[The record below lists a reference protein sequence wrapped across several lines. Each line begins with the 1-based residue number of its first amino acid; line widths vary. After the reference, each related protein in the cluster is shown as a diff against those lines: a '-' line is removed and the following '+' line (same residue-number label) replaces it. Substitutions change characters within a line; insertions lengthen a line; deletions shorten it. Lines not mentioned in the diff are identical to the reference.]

1 MLKVD
6 LHCHSNCSDG
16 TLPPAAV
23 VARAAARGCEVLALT
38 DHDELQGLT
47 EARAEAAKLGLRFID
62 GVEIS
67 VSWDNMTIH
76 VVGLNID
83 PLHPELLAGLA
94 SVRAGRFH
102 RAELMAADLARVGIH
117 GCLEGAL
124 AFADNRAMIGR
135 THFARYLVDSGKVK
149 DIKTA
154 FKKYLVK
161 GKPGYV
167 PHQWAELDAAVGWIR
182 AAGGRAV
189 LAHPGRYQIGRA
201 RMLRL
206 LADFKTAGGE
216 AVEVVTSNHTAE
228 HVVQFTR
235 LAQQFELLAS
245 CGSDFHGPGEGYA
258 DIGILPDMP
267 LACQPVWHDWQMAG

>member
-6 LHCHSNCSDG
+6 LHCHSTCSDG
-16 TLPPAAV
+16 TLAPAEV
-23 VARAAARGCEVLALT
+23 VARAVARGCEMLALT
-38 DHDELQGLT
+38 DHDVVHGLP
-47 EARAEAAKLGLRFID
+47 EARRMALQLGLRFLD

-67 VSWDNMTIH
+67 VSWDGITIH

-83 PLHPELLAGLA
+83 PTHPQLLTGLE
-94 SVRAGRFH
+94 SVRAGRTL
-102 RAELMAADLARVGIH
+102 RAEQMAADLARIGI
-117 GCLEGAL
+117 GGSFEGAL
-124 AFADNRAMIGR
+124 AFAGNKDMVSR
-135 THFARYLVDSGKVK
+135 THFARFLVDSGKVK

-167 PHQWAELDAAVGWIR
+167 PHQWAELNDAVGWIR

-189 LAHPGRYQIGRA
+189 LAHPGRYDIGKA

-206 LADFKTAGGE
+206 LTDFKAAGGE
-216 AVEVVTSNHTAE
+216 AVEVVTSNHTAQ
-228 HVVQFTR
+228 HIIQFTR
-235 LAQQFELLAS
+235 LAQEFGLLAS

-267 LACQPVWHDWQMAG
+267 LSCTPVWHDWALGV